1 MFIALH
7 QRILSSL
14 LLSSRITPAIAV
26 AVAAVK
32 SGYPVRLNMERDVDM
47 CVTGQR
53 HPFRIEYKVGFTNE
67 GRLTAL
73 DIQLWSNAGY
83 SFDLSLAVLER
94 AMLHVDNTYRFDHVR
109 VRGRLCKTHLQSN
122 TGLLSDNN
130 GWIRHFVVFLIVAF
144 RGFGGPQGLLG
155 CETVIEHV
163 ATHLKMDPFAIRRLN
178 MYKEGEITHF
188 GQALERW
195 HIPRLFDELVQ
206 SSDFVQ
212 RQKSVEEFNEKNTYR
227 KRGITILPTKFG
239 IAFTAKFLNQAGAL
253 VHVYK
258 DGSVLIS
265 HGGRTTSSL
274 TNRHRFFS
282 VALSLFRNRNGSRAS
297 HQNDLNRCR
306 GVGLQCRS
314 RAYQRNINR

>member
-130 GWIRHFVVFLIVAF
+130 GWIRHFVVF
-144 RGFGGPQGLLG
+144 
-155 CETVIEHV
+155 
-163 ATHLKMDPFAIRRLN
+163 
-178 MYKEGEITHF
+178 
-188 GQALERW
+188 
-195 HIPRLFDELVQ
+195 
-206 SSDFVQ
+206 
-212 RQKSVEEFNEKNTYR
+212 
-227 KRGITILPTKFG
+227 
-239 IAFTAKFLNQAGAL
+239 
-253 VHVYK
+253 
-258 DGSVLIS
+258 
-265 HGGRTTSSL
+265 SL
-274 TNRHRFFS
+274 
-282 VALSLFRNRNGSRAS
+282 
-297 HQNDLNRCR
+297 
-306 GVGLQCRS
+306 
-314 RAYQRNINR
+314 